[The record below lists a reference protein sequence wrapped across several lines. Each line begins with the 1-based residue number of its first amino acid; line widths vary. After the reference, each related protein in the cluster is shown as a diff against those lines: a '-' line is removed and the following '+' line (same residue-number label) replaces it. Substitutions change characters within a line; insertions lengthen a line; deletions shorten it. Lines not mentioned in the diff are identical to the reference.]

1 MDGVR
6 ARVSHA
12 GRRGARRTGYR
23 SSSTSSL
30 TWASVSTTLV
40 AFAGP
45 WMLGKLMGY
54 TDNLFQSIP
63 TLVGP

>member
-1 MDGVR
+1 VI
-6 ARVSHA
+6 A
-12 GRRGARRTGYR
+12 
-23 SSSTSSL
+23 L
-30 TWASVSTTLV
+30 
-40 AFAGP
+40 AGP